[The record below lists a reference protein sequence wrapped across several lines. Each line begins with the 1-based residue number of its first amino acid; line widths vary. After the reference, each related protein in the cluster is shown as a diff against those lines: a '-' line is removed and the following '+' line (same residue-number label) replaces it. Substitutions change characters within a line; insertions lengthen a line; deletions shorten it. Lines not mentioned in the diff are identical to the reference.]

1 MDGTVIEMMEI
12 INIIVLKPVEM
23 EKQSLLITSV
33 TMGTKRQVMD
43 AQMFVWRRLDG
54 IVKMET
60 PPPRTTATKHVEMVT
75 G

>member
-43 AQMFVWRRLDG
+43 AQMVAWRRLVG
-54 IVKMET
+54 IFRMEMQL
-60 PPPRTTATKHVEMVT
+60 RLIIVMRLAEMVI
-75 G
+75 